1 MEKKLTHSKWFLYLT
16 EFFAGMSV
24 MAVELGA
31 SRLMAPYFSSSQI
44 VWTVIIGVIMIAMA
58 VGNIWG
64 GRMADKSKS
73 PDRLYGRVIIA
84 AIWIALIPFAGRW
97 MIAGISFLLATFVTK
112 NFLVWAA
119 LAACLVI
126 FAFPCVLL
134 GTVTPSLTKFTVDNL
149 DDTGKTVGQL
159 NALNTIGSI
168 IGIVYFTFERKKTVA
183 GIIAVVLVA
192 GLCFALPTYS
202 FAFWESD
209 LALEDESI
217 YNYLQ
222 VKDDDHT
229 TTLSTNVLFG
239 VQSVQNKDGKL
250 TGMYYDYA
258 LAAPCMAG
266 MDGTDNTGRS
276 AMILGMGSGTYAGYC
291 VRYFPGMTV
300 QGAEIDG
307 KIADIARTYFG
318 LPEEVEVAVA
328 DGRAYLTASE
338 EKFDVVMVDA
348 YQDITIPFQLS
359 SREFFAAVAEH
370 LKPEGVMVVNLN
382 MTSRED
388 GSINQYLCDTMAS
401 VFAYTYLADVP
412 GNTNTEVFC
421 TNAPGLP
428 ERFAASRAALTD
440 GDYAAMMA
448 EVAADLTV
456 YTGGDCLLTDD
467 RAPVEVLGMRVLDE
481 LIAGEL
487 DYYRENFSLQE
498 ILGMLG

>member
-97 MIAGISFLLATFVTK
+97 MIAGISFLLATFLIFAGV
-112 NFLVWAA
+112 
-119 LAACLVI
+119 LAA
-126 FAFPCVLL
+126 
-134 GTVTPSLTKFTVDNL
+134 
-149 DDTGKTVGQL
+149 
-159 NALNTIGSI
+159 
-168 IGIVYFTFERKKTVA
+168 IGIVYFIFERKRTVT

-338 EKFDVVMVDA
+338 EKFDVIMVDA

-448 EVAADLTV
+448 EVAADLTA
-456 YTGGDCLLTDD
+456 YTGGDHILTDD